1 MYYLIYEAYHI
12 TPNLFKLYA
21 ETNIGEGGF
30 GLIFGSMM
38 MRFSVYTDRL
48 EKVFLNSGFG
58 SKTFFY
64 SFSSR
69 LTSFVL
75 VLWFY
80 LASLILPR
88 EKGWF
93 ENLI

>member
-1 MYYLIYEAYHI
+1 MYYLIYEAYHL

-21 ETNIGEGGF
+21 ETSIGGG

-38 MRFSVYTDRL
+38 MRVSVYTDRL
-48 EKVFLNSGFG
+48 EKVFLDSGFG
-58 SKTFFY
+58 SETFFY

-80 LASLILPR
+80 LAPLILP
-88 EKGWF
+88 
-93 ENLI
+93 

>member
-1 MYYLIYEAYHI
+1 MLR
-12 TPNLFKLYA
+12 LVL
-21 ETNIGEGGF
+21 EGG

-38 MRFSVYTDRL
+38 MRVSVYTDRL
-48 EKVFLNSGFG
+48 EKVFLDSGFG
-58 SKTFFY
+58 SETFFY

-88 EKGWF
+88 EGGVVV
-93 ENLI
+93 

>member
-1 MYYLIYEAYHI
+1 MYYLIYEAYHL

-21 ETNIGEGGF
+21 ENSIGGG

-38 MRFSVYTDRL
+38 MRVSVYTDRL
-48 EKVFLNSGFG
+48 EKVFLNSRFG
-58 SKTFFY
+58 SKTSFFTL
-64 SFSSR
+64 FSSR

-80 LASLILPR
+80 LASLILP
-88 EKGWF
+88 
-93 ENLI
+93 